1 MGIAKPEIRM
11 KFAKIIQKEMRIICT
26 DPYGSHVLET
36 IMHIFMEVIS
46 CKDEKLDP
54 DYVEFCHAWICSVCQ
69 FAFNNVEDFVSDI
82 YASHILRTSLQ
93 CVSGVDVGVLLMKS
107 NRSRKHLD
115 GKEELKAIKDLKS
128 LSPKHSAEFL
138 TILRDFAERFVGWP
152 QLHDLVHSDDSSAVI
167 QTVLLSLH
175 TTLPALSQKLLNV
188 ILNDIFSEF
197 SEAVFDNSATVHLLE
212 VGLCVS
218 DDKTFRDIYEK
229 YFKNRTK
236 TLAKSNDTKFAV
248 IKLLEN
254 VKDKELMTE
263 IFEELS
269 AIMEDLFATGCGA
282 VVLALANACRRLA
295 TLQGRFVQHLM
306 ETFHCYDPE
315 PRQLKIVS
323 LVSRLV
329 TYDVAFSE
337 DNDAEKETYNVL
349 YTGSQLV
356 QTLLHFNKPIKI
368 VQSLL
373 DMDNGELK
381 DLLCD
386 SCGSRVMDAFV
397 AAEFVGEK
405 SREKLIQKLQG
416 NYFALACSKSG
427 SRALDALW
435 QACDIKWRMVIGEE
449 LLAKEAALL
458 SNNFGRILSN
468 NYALPLLKSQKA
480 DWKSKQEHD
489 SKKRKLFAGIVEPLG
504 DAAGDGGEP
513 VKKKKRR
520 NNNKLKE

>member
-1 MGIAKPEIRM
+1 M
-11 KFAKIIQKEMRIICT
+11 KFAKIVKNEMRIICT

-36 IMHIFMEVIS
+36 ILHIFMDVIS
-46 CKDEKLDP
+46 SKDEKLEK

-69 FAFNNVEDFVSDI
+69 FAFNNVEDFICDI

-93 CVSGVDVGVLLMKS
+93 CVSGVDVGVLTMKS

-115 GKEELKAIKDLKS
+115 GKEEVKVTRDLKS
-128 LSPKHSAEFL
+128 LDPKHSAAFL
-138 TILRDFAERFVGWP
+138 TILKDFADRFVGWP
-152 QLHDLVHSDDSSAVI
+152 QLTDLVHSDDSSAVI

-175 TTLPALSQKLLNV
+175 TTLPEMSQKLLNV
-188 ILNDIFSEF
+188 ILNDIFSDF
-197 SEAVFDNSATVHLLE
+197 NEAVFDNSATVHLLE
-212 VGLCVS
+212 VGLCIS
-218 DDKTFRDIYEK
+218 DEKTFHDIYEK
-229 YFKNRTK
+229 YFKSRTK
-236 TLAKSNDTKFAV
+236 TLAQSNNTKFAV

-254 VKDKELMTE
+254 VKDKEVMTD
-263 IFEELS
+263 IFEDLS
-269 AIMEDLFATGCGA
+269 AAMEDLFATGCGA
-282 VVLALANACRRLA
+282 VVLALGNACRRLS

-329 TYDVAFSE
+329 TYDVAYSE
-337 DNDAEKETYNVL
+337 DNNEAEKETYNVL

-373 DMDNGELK
+373 EMDNSELR

-416 NYFALACSKSG
+416 HYHTLACSKSG

-435 QACDIKWRMVIGEE
+435 QSCDIKWRMTIGEE
-449 LLAKEAALL
+449 LLTKEGALL
-458 SNNFGRILSN
+458 SNNFGRILSS

-504 DAAGDGGEP
+504 DAAANGDEP